1 MNKVILS
8 GNLCKDIELRYT
20 TSNVAVLQNTI
31 AVKNDFKNA
40 DGEYE
45 SQFINFVAYRN
56 NAEFLNKYA
65 SKGSKVLLEG
75 KLNTRNYDDKDG
87 NKRYV
92 TEVIVD
98 KAELLGSKPTQEKQE
113 VKPSDFA
120 KEETQDPFSNAFEE
134 FGEQVSIDDN
144 FLD

>member
-8 GNLCKDIELRYT
+8 GNLCQDIELRYT
-20 TSNVAVLQNTI
+20 NNNAAAVSNTI
-31 AVKNDFKNA
+31 AVRNDFKNA
-40 DGEYE
+40 NGEYE

-75 KLNTRNYDDKDG
+75 RLNTRSYDDKDG

-98 KAELLGSKPTQEKQE
+98 KTELLGTKKEENTQNSQNIVQNQPTQ
-113 VKPSDFA
+113 P
-120 KEETQDPFSNAFEE
+120 ETNPFTD
-134 FGEQVSIDDN
+134 FGETVSIDDN

>member
-8 GNLCKDIELRYT
+8 GNLCKDIDLRYT
-20 TSNVAVLQNTI
+20 TSNVPVLQNTV
-31 AVKNDFKNA
+31 AVRNDFKNTK
-40 DGEYE
+40 GEYE

-56 NAEFLNKYA
+56 NAEFLSKYA
-65 SKGSKVLLEG
+65 NKGIKVLIEG
-75 KLNTRNYDDKDG
+75 RLNTRSYDDKDG

-98 KAELLGSKPTQEKQE
+98 KVELLGTKKETTEQPVEQPTQPE
-113 VKPSDFA
+113 A
-120 KEETQDPFSNAFEE
+120 DPFAA
-134 FGEQVSIDDN
+134 FGESITIDDN

>member
-8 GNLCKDIELRYT
+8 GNLCQNLGLKYT
-20 TSNVAVLQNTI
+20 TSNISVCQNTI
-31 AVKNDFKNA
+31 AVKNDFKNNN
-40 DGEYE
+40 GEYE

-56 NAEFLNKYA
+56 NAEYLCKYA
-65 SKGSKVLLEG
+65 NKGSKVLVEG
-75 KLNTRNYDDKDG
+75 KLQTRSYDDKDG

-98 KAELLGSKPTQEKQE
+98 KVEVLDGRRKEEKAEPQ
-113 VKPSDFA
+113 
-120 KEETQDPFSNAFEE
+120 KEETNEDPFAE
-134 FGEQVSIDDN
+134 FNNSVRVDQVSIDDN

>member
-8 GNLCKDIELRYT
+8 GNLCKDVELRYT
-20 TSNVAVLQNTI
+20 PNNVSVLQNTI

-40 DGEYE
+40 NGEYE

-56 NAEFLNKYA
+56 NAEFLSKYA

-75 KLNTRNYDDKDG
+75 KINTRSYDDKDG
-87 NKRYV
+87 NKRYI

-98 KAELLGSKPTQEKQE
+98 KTELLGAK
-113 VKPSDFA
+113 
-120 KEETQDPFSNAFEE
+120 KEENAQNNQNIVQNVETDPFAE
-134 FGEQVSIDDN
+134 FGNTVTIDDN

>member
-1 MNKVILS
+1 MNKIILS
-8 GNLCKDIELRYT
+8 GNLCKDIDLKYT
-20 TSNVAVLQNTI
+20 QNNVPVLSNTI
-31 AVKNDFKNA
+31 AVRNDFKNA
-40 DGEYE
+40 NGEYD

-75 KLNTRNYDDKDG
+75 RLTNRSYDKQDG
-87 NKRYV
+87 TKAYI

-98 KAELLGSKPTQEKQE
+98 KVELLGSSTKNEQTPVEINQQE
-113 VKPSDFA
+113 
-120 KEETQDPFSNAFEE
+120 EEDPFAA
-134 FGEQVSIDDN
+134 FGEQVTIDDN

>member
-8 GNLCKDIELRYT
+8 GNLCKGNELRYT

-40 DGEYE
+40 NGEYE

-120 KEETQDPFSNAFEE
+120 TEEKDPFEA

>member
-8 GNLCKDIELRYT
+8 GNLCQNLGLKYT
-20 TSNVAVLQNTI
+20 TSNISVCQNTI
-31 AVKNDFKNA
+31 AVKNDFKNNN
-40 DGEYE
+40 GEYE

-56 NAEFLNKYA
+56 NAEYLCKYA
-65 SKGSKVLLEG
+65 NKGSKVLIEG
-75 KLNTRNYDDKDG
+75 KLQIRNYDDKDG

-98 KAELLGSKPTQEKQE
+98 KAEVLDGRK
-113 VKPSDFA
+113 
-120 KEETQDPFSNAFEE
+120 KEEKVEPQKEDINEDPFEN
-134 FGEQVSIDDN
+134 FGSQISIDDN